1 MQAAQPAPAKPG
13 ASPTVAMPKALITS
27 SPNLPP
33 SWRSLGTG
41 SGPSR
46 CGTAAAGTTVCCMG
60 LCSPEPSLAKIL

>member
-1 MQAAQPAPAKPG
+1 
-13 ASPTVAMPKALITS
+13 
-27 SPNLPP
+27 LPP